1 MDRGQGAAEAW
12 QLDNNAA
19 EDRIFH
25 KKLSFDLVGY
35 AQKVHRAL
43 GPGFPEGVYHRAL
56 YYELTN
62 AGIPFVSEKA
72 VTVFYEGKPCG
83 EFRADLVAAEKVVL
97 ELKALDRLNE
107 AHVAQAI
114 SYLKATGM
122 KLAILMNF
130 GAKSLETQRV
140 VL

>member
-1 MDRGQGAAEAW
+1 
-12 QLDNNAA
+12 
-19 EDRIFH
+19 
-25 KKLSFDLVGY
+25 
-35 AQKVHRAL
+35 
-43 GPGFPEGVYHRAL
+43 
-56 YYELTN
+56 
-62 AGIPFVSEKA
+62 
-72 VTVFYEGKPCG
+72 
-83 EFRADLVAAEKVVL
+83 LVADEKVVL

-114 SYLKATGM
+114 SYLKVTGM